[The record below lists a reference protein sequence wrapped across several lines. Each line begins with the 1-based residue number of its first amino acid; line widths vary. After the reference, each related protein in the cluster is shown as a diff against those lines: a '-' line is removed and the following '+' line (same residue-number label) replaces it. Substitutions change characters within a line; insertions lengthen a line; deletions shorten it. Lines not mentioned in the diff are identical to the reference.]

1 MWLLALLLLTDSTA
15 VPQSLMV
22 PVAPTESL
30 SVELTGR
37 GDPVVLIPGLFGSA
51 FGFRKLVPLLVTA
64 GYRTIVIEPL
74 GVGAS
79 GRPEKANYSL
89 TAQAD
94 RIAAVLD
101 SLHVRRALVLAHSI
115 GGSEAFRL
123 AYRRPDLVRA
133 LLSIEGGPTERAITP
148 AFKRALRFAPWIKLF
163 GGMRLI
169 RRKIRGMLI
178 DSSGDASWV
187 TDSAVLGYTAGA
199 GRDLDA
205 TLKAYLAMANS
216 REPELLAPR
225 LPQIRCPVRL
235 LVGGARHDGD
245 VGSKEVD
252 LLAHT
257 LPAFALD
264 SVAAA
269 GHFIQE
275 EEPGAVLAGVA
286 RLKASVTAAHATGSQ

>member
-1 MWLLALLLLTDSTA
+1 MTLTSDS
-15 VPQSLMV
+15 VIS
-22 PVAPTESL
+22 
-30 SVELTGR
+30 
-37 GDPVVLIPGLFGSA
+37 
-51 FGFRKLVPLLVTA
+51 LLVFLTSH
-64 GYRTIVIEPL
+64 L
-74 GVGAS
+74 AS
-79 GRPEKANYSL
+79 ICLYYYLFSHF
-89 TAQAD
+89 
-94 RIAAVLD
+94 IFFFFFF
-101 SLHVRRALVLAHSI
+101 SSRRRHTRCSRDWSSDVCS
-115 GGSEAFRL
+115 S
-123 AYRRPDLVRA
+123 DL
-133 LLSIEGGPTERAITP
+133 
-148 AFKRALRFAPWIKLF
+148 
-163 GGMRLI
+163 
-169 RRKIRGMLI
+169 KIRGMLI
-178 DSSGDASWV
+178 DSWGDASWV
-187 TDSAVLGYTAGA
+187 TDSAVLGSTAGA

-264 SVAAA
+264 SVPAA